1 MKINFYKGGVE
12 IMSSEK
18 LKEFDVVISE
28 QLAKTIRIQAKNID
42 DAENKVNEGKY
53 DDNDIVDDDV
63 VDWMIVDSWKIAD
76 E

>member
-1 MKINFYKGGVE
+1 
-12 IMSSEK
+12 MSREK

-28 QLAKTIRIQAKNID
+28 QLAKTIRVQAKNID

-53 DDNDIVDDDV
+53 NDKDIVDDDV
-63 VDWMIVDSWKIAD
+63 VNWMIVDSWKIAD

>member
-1 MKINFYKGGVE
+1 
-12 IMSSEK
+12 MSSEK

-42 DAENKVNEGKY
+42 DAENKVNQGKY

>member
-1 MKINFYKGGVE
+1 M
-12 IMSSEK
+12 MSSEK

-42 DAENKVNEGKY
+42 DAENKVNQGKY

>member
-1 MKINFYKGGVE
+1 
-12 IMSSEK
+12 MSSEK
-18 LKEFDVVISE
+18 LKEFDVLISE
-28 QLAKTIRIQAKNID
+28 QLSKTIRVQAKNID

-53 DDNDIVDDDV
+53 NDNDVVDDDV